1 MAHLVIVDD
10 DADLRDLLGTIL
22 QAHGHAVREAQNGQ
36 EGLELVA
43 DQTPDLLLV
52 DVEMPVL
59 DGPGMAYGLLFRDW
73 GDENIPIV
81 LLSGM
86 VGLPQLADSLGTPY
100 FLAKPY
106 SLDALVRLVN
116 RALHERVPPR
126 PRLEA
131 S

>member
-10 DADLRDLLGTIL
+10 DADLRDLLGTLL
-22 QAHGHAVREAQNGQ
+22 QANGHAVREARNGQ
-36 EGLELVA
+36 EGLDLVA
-43 DQTPDLLLV
+43 DRTPDLLLV

-59 DGPGMAYGLLFRDW
+59 DGPGMAYGLLFRDC

-86 VGLPQLADSLGTPY
+86 VGLAELAHALGTPY

-106 SLDALVRLVN
+106 SLDAVVRLVN
-116 RALHERVPPR
+116 RALYERVPPR